1 MRENQST
8 TMVISWIRCFGK
20 ERKLQPRTQACS
32 RYPND
37 QRRLGTERDRR
48 TWQVTS
54 HPKSPRTTGNEAEKW
69 RNSCRTQN
77 QTWYLLFY
85 HTRNTLIN
93 VIKEDWSKLPCYA
106 YSLLIFTPKCPLFI
120 ATMLMNSWGGVLRLF
135 RVTVSALTSQMV
147 MKSSLQVGHCSNL
160 KVIRTLLEFSEA
172 SNHQVRATKS
182 PQCELCVLRTQAQ
195 NEPRQQRQ
203 SSFTYRRTRIR
214 GRLMT

>member
-1 MRENQST
+1 
-8 TMVISWIRCFGK
+8 MVISFSWIRCFGK

-85 HTRNTLIN
+85 HTGNTLIN

-160 KVIRTLLEFSEA
+160 NLFVLYLNLVRPLIIKKQLQNHRNVNSGYWGRRLRMNFGNNDNRRSYIGALEFGA
-172 SNHQVRATKS
+172 D
-182 PQCELCVLRTQAQ
+182 
-195 NEPRQQRQ
+195 
-203 SSFTYRRTRIR
+203 
-214 GRLMT
+214 

>member
-1 MRENQST
+1 MFSWSRALRGNPEKEKNRFKMRENQST

-20 ERKLQPRTQACS
+20 ERILQPRTQACS

-69 RNSCRTQN
+69 RNRCRTQN

-85 HTRNTLIN
+85 HTGNTLIN
-93 VIKEDWSKLPCYA
+93 VIKKDWSKLPCYA

-120 ATMLMNSWGGVLRLF
+120 ATMLMGWGLTAISRHGQRLDESNGHEIQSPSW
-135 RVTVSALTSQMV
+135 
-147 MKSSLQVGHCSNL
+147 SL
-160 KVIRTLLEFSEA
+160 
-172 SNHQVRATKS
+172 
-182 PQCELCVLRTQAQ
+182 
-195 NEPRQQRQ
+195 
-203 SSFTYRRTRIR
+203 
-214 GRLMT
+214 